1 MKKNTKQTDPSSLVR
16 LKQKGQVV
24 IPDDIRQ
31 RLKLIE
37 GDFFEVSTDGRR
49 VVFTPKK
56 VMIID
61 RE

>member
-1 MKKNTKQTDPSSLVR
+1 MKKSTKQSDPSSLVR

-24 IPDDIRQ
+24 IPDEIRQ
-31 RLKLIE
+31 KLKLAE
-37 GDFFEVSTDGRR
+37 GDYLEVSTDGRR
-49 VVFTPKK
+49 VIFTPKS

>member
-1 MKKNTKQTDPSSLVR
+1 MKKTAKQPDPASLVR

-24 IPDDIRQ
+24 IPDEIRQ
-31 RLKLIE
+31 ELKLSE
-37 GDFFEVSTDGRR
+37 GDFFEVTTDRGR

-56 VMIID
+56 VMITD